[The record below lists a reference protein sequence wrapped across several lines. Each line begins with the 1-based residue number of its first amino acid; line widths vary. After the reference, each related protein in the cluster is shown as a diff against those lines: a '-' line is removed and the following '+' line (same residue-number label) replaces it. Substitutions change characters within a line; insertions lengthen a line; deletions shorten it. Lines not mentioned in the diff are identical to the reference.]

1 MLLVPGARAV
11 RMGPLNRRIAIQRA
25 GMVENEHGDK
35 VDGYETLAAVW
46 ASAKPGGGRER
57 LMSAQ
62 VAAEAPMV
70 FWIRWSPTVAVVT
83 TSDRVEYPPESGRL
97 FDIVSVNEIGRR
109 EGIEIAGVAR
119 G

>member
-1 MLLVPGARAV
+1 MVGLAAGSLD
-11 RMGPLNRRIAIQRA
+11 RRISIQRA
-25 GMVENEHGDK
+25 GVVENEHCDK
-35 VDGYETLAAVW
+35 VDGYTPLATVW

-57 LMSAQ
+57 LVSAQ
-62 VAAEAPMV
+62 AVAEAPMI
-70 FWIRWSPTVAVVT
+70 FRIRWSRQVADVS
-83 TSDRVEYPPESGRL
+83 TSDRVEYPAGGGRL